1 MSWKSIYEKA
11 CFMMA
16 DMDEGNAFPDK
27 YELSHVV
34 VNFDKD
40 EVEALLMD
48 IICLLYTS
56 PSPRDATLSS
66 KPC

>member
-48 IICLLYTS
+48 IIHKYNEE
-56 PSPRDATLSS
+56 S
-66 KPC
+66 K

>member
-48 IICLLYTS
+48 IIHKYNDETKEFW
-56 PSPRDATLSS
+56 RQTN
-66 KPC
+66 